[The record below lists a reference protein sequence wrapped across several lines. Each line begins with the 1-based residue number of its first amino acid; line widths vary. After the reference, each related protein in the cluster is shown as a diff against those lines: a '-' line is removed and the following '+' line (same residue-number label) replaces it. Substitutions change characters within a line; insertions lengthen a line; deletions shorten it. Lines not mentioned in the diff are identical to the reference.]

1 MKQNSLLNIFILV
14 TLICLLS
21 SSLSFSKTYTFGL
34 VEWAPWATAYVAEQK
49 GFWKSEGLDVQIIQ
63 FSDYENGNVKA
74 FKYGKV
80 DFAIM
85 MLGSAVNIIEHNAK
99 YTIIYEHCWSH
110 GGDYFILSSKITDIS
125 QLKHRK
131 IGMYTKSLPV
141 LFFLHK
147 ILRESNLNVKD
158 IDLRE
163 VSNTVNLNKA
173 FRDDIFSAIIS
184 YDPEATNVI
193 NDNTGKLKFT
203 SADFP
208 GVMPEGIVVQN
219 SILAD
224 HSGDVSKFM
233 SAWLRSIKWQHDP
246 ANQKEYFE
254 LLKKTM
260 FKDSSYSIEELKSF
274 QNGGRIH
281 NTRDQ
286 ISMAN
291 QSGIQSFLKDLLVF
305 MDKDVRHVKKFDIN
319 EYISTSIA
327 IDEAEKIF
335 NEKK

>member
-1 MKQNSLLNIFILV
+1 MKKNRILNIFILV
-14 TLICLLS
+14 IFIFLLS
-21 SSLSFSKTYTFGL
+21 SSSSLSKTYTLGL

-49 GFWKSEGLDVQIIQ
+49 GFWKSEGLDVQITQ

-74 FKYGKV
+74 FKYGKI

-85 MLGSAVNIIEHNAK
+85 MLGSAVNMIERNSK

-110 GGDYFILSSKITDIS
+110 GGDYFILSSKLTDIS

-131 IGMYTKSLPV
+131 IGMYSKSLPV

-147 ILRESNLNVKD
+147 ILGKSDLGLKD
-158 IDLRE
+158 IDLLE
-163 VSNTVNLNKA
+163 VSNTANLNKA
-173 FRDDIFSAIIS
+173 FKAGVFSAIIS
-184 YDPEATNVI
+184 YDPEASNAI
-193 NDNTGKLKFT
+193 KDKTGKLLFT

-208 GVMPEGIVVQN
+208 GVIPEGIVVQN
-219 SILAD
+219 SILAN
-224 HSGDVSKFM
+224 HPGDVSKFM

-254 LLKKTM
+254 ILKKTM
-260 FKDSSYSIEELKSF
+260 FKDSSYSIEELKAF
-274 QNGGRIH
+274 QKGGRIH
-281 NTRDQ
+281 HTLDQ
-286 ISMAN
+286 ISLAN
-291 QSGIQSFLKDLLVF
+291 QSGIQYFLKDLLLF
-305 MDKDVRHVKKFDIN
+305 MQKDVRHVGIFDIN
-319 EYISTSIA
+319 DYISTSIA